1 MFINPAIDDK
11 YFGYETPP
19 SGSSFIEEVYK
30 KIFKNATNCS
40 AIELQEKE
48 ALRALDEVFFEYSME
63 NWDGYN
69 AKPLSQKACFEAKKF
84 LQLMPSSLPLP
95 QINPEADGEIELEWY
110 KNSKCL
116 FAISLGG
123 NNMLT
128 FAGIFGEINK
138 IHGTEAFVDLIP
150 ATIVSYIKRAVG

>member
-1 MFINPAIDDK
+1 MTDNIIEFPK
-11 YFGYETPP
+11 REREGSP
-19 SGSSFIEEVYK
+19 SEVCCECSVEE
-30 KIFKNATNCS
+30 
-40 AIELQEKE
+40 
-48 ALRALDEVFFEYSME
+48 
-63 NWDGYN
+63 WDGYED
-69 AKPLSQKACFEAKKF
+69 AYFEAKRF